1 MKLSDLT
8 PDQWFQRL
16 EVRRVEEAARAED
29 WWAYYEG
36 RQPLYYVA
44 KIILEQ
50 ENRFPALTINW
61 CERFVDW
68 IDERSCVEGFRGGGL
83 AEPDDELWQIW
94 KRNELDEEQSENNV
108 ASLVTGASYLMVAP
122 GDDGRAVI
130 TVEAPESIAVEIDPR
145 TRKVVAALKRWRS
158 EEPSPLASKI
168 ENRRD
173 DVLLADRGEL
183 WLPGKVIQFEDGEVV
198 EEKTNKG
205 EDIGVFPVWNRRRK
219 LRGRSE
225 LNALKPVV
233 DAANQTATN
242 MLAGV
247 EHHAVSRKWAVGARE
262 QDFVDAKGNPV
273 PAWKIATGAVWAVPF
288 DPDNP
293 EGKVELGEFKASDL
307 RNFHETVS
315 LLGRIGAGL
324 CSIAPHEFG
333 FGVADNPASADGIE
347 AAKES
352 GVRRVERVLTSRG
365 AAYAKAM
372 RYAGAI
378 EGRDPETLV
387 GMETIHRDPSTPTRQ
402 AKTQAAVTA
411 LTGGLID
418 KRQAR
423 EDAGYSPA
431 QIAAMEA
438 REQQAA
444 EEARS
449 NDTLARVAD
458 GLLNASADLG
468 E

>member
-1 MKLSDLT
+1 MKISDLT
-8 PDQWFQRL
+8 PEEWFQRL
-16 EVRRVEEAARAED
+16 ELRRVEDAVRAED

-44 KIILEQ
+44 KILAEQ
-50 ENRFPALTINW
+50 EDRFPALIINW
-61 CERFVDW
+61 CERFIDW
-68 IDERSCVEGFRGGGL
+68 IDERSCVEGFRAGGGI
-83 AEPDDELWQIW
+83 EPDDELWQIW

-122 GDDGRAVI
+122 DNDGRAVI

-173 DVLLADRGEL
+173 DVLMADRGEL
-183 WLPGKVIQFEDGEVV
+183 WLPGKVIQFEDGKVV

-225 LNALKPVV
+225 LVALKPVV
-233 DAANQTATN
+233 DANNQIATN

-247 EHHAVSRKWAVGARE
+247 EHHAVSRKWAIGAS
-262 QDFVDAKGNPV
+262 QKDFVDKDGKPV

-293 EGKVELGEFKASDL
+293 EAKIELGEFKASDL
-307 RNFHETVS
+307 RNFHESIS
-315 LLGRIGAGL
+315 LMGRIGAGL
-324 CSIAPHEFG
+324 CSMSPHEFG

-352 GVRRVERVLTSRG
+352 GVRRVERILTARG
-365 AAYAKAM
+365 GAYAKAM
-372 RYAGAI
+372 RYAAVI
-378 EGRDPETLV
+378 EGRDPEALV
-387 GMETIHRDPSTPTRQ
+387 GLETIHRDPSTPTRQ

-438 REQQAA
+438 REKEAA
-444 EEARS
+444 EQERS
-449 NDTLARVAD
+449 NDTLSRVAD
-458 GLLNASADLG
+458 GLLNASANLG